1 VRHRVKESSKALVS
15 RTLHD
20 LEVQGEVAVAVAVAM
35 ARVVSMNSS
44 IWSNGLDLIGV
55 GLVIVGREEFPG
67 LFAAEHDSPQTVSRT
82 YRNKMS
88 GCAVSGAL
96 LLSIVGGRGEWGR
109 LLTVES
115 FQLAIF
121 SAPNSHRWR
130 WADIL
135 APRQRYLCVPMV
147 CAALSEPAPL
157 VPEVI
162 IEARLDE

>member
-1 VRHRVKESSKALVS
+1 VRHRGKKSSKALVS

-20 LEVQGEVAVAVAVAM
+20 LEVQGEVAMARAM

-44 IWSNGLDLIGV
+44 IRSTGLDLIGV
-55 GLVIVGREEFPG
+55 GLVTMGREGFPG
-67 LFAAEHDSPQTVSRT
+67 LVAAEHDSPQTVSRT

-88 GCAVSGAL
+88 GCAVSWAL
-96 LLSIVGGRGEWGR
+96 LLSIGGGEWGR

-115 FQLAIF
+115 SQLAIF
-121 SAPNSHRWR
+121 SAPSSHRWR

-135 APRQRYLCVPMV
+135 VPRQRYLCVPMV
-147 CAALSEPAPL
+147 CAALSEPASL
-157 VPEVI
+157 VPEVV